1 MPAAVSGMFLQDGA
15 FAGGLQTLRLWNFAL
30 LEKTALSECSEFAVF
45 SQAPLAKSQS
55 LRVSWPP
62 KPRHPGGTSP
72 ARRRARDRPFIKKEN
87 SYVTKFKNRKSH
99 RQIPHHPRRRASA
112 QSSPSPAPAQAGG
125 IGVISAAQPGWRDPE
140 FARDPLSANLRALAF
155 HIRRA
160 KEISNGGIIGVNIMC
175 ALTHYEEYVRC
186 CIENGADLIISGA
199 GLPTDLPKYTA
210 GSSIK
215 LAPIVSPPR
224 TAKVLLKLWDNHYH
238 RVPDLV
244 VIEGPAAGGHLGYS
258 AETVE
263 ETARRGYDDEIREIL
278 QIVHG
283 YEEKYA
289 CTIPVVFAGGV
300 YTHEDIL
307 HYLSLGCA
315 GVQMATRFVVTEEC
329 DADPRYKQAY
339 LNAKKE
345 DITIMHSPVGM
356 PGRAIRNPFLTER
369 EQEREKISHCYQCL
383 KKCDKVSIPYCI
395 TTALARAADGD
406 TDNALLFCGENA
418 WRLDHMTTVPELMAE
433 LVGESLPDSKK

>member
-1 MPAAVSGMFLQDGA
+1 MLPELKIGNLVARYPIIQGGMGVGISLSSLAGAV
-15 FAGGLQTLRLWNFAL
+15 
-30 LEKTALSECSEFAVF
+30 
-45 SQAPLAKSQS
+45 AK
-55 LRVSWPP
+55 
-62 KPRHPGGTSP
+62 
-72 ARRRARDRPFIKKEN
+72 
-87 SYVTKFKNRKSH
+87 
-99 RQIPHHPRRRASA
+99 
-112 QSSPSPAPAQAGG
+112 AGG

-199 GLPTDLPKYTA
+199 GLPTDLPKYTK

-263 ETARRGYDDEIREIL
+263 ETARRGYD
-278 QIVHG
+278 
-283 YEEKYA
+283 
-289 CTIPVVFAGGV
+289 
-300 YTHEDIL
+300 HEDIL

-383 KKCDKVSIPYCI
+383 KKCDKASIPYCI

-433 LVGESLPDSKK
+433 LAGESLPDSKK

>member
-1 MPAAVSGMFLQDGA
+1 MRTILSRALAELNAHRSVVLVTIVAEQGSAPRGPGSQMLVGADGQLTGTI
-15 FAGGLQTLRLWNFAL
+15 GGGQVERQSELLALSLLKERRSQIQHFAL
-30 LEKTALSECSEFAVF
+30 TQAGADSLGMACGGDVTVLFQFISPEDTLWQSVLETAL
-45 SQAPLAKSQS
+45 
-55 LRVSWPP
+55 
-62 KPRHPGGTSP
+62 
-72 ARRRARDRPFIKKEN
+72 ARL
-87 SYVTKFKNRKSH
+87 T
-99 RQIPHHPRRRASA
+99 
-112 QSSPSPAPAQAGG
+112 
-125 IGVISAAQPGWRDPE
+125 AAQPGWRDPE

-383 KKCDKVSIPYCI
+383 KKCDKASIPYCI
-395 TTALARAADGD
+395 TTALTRAADGD

-433 LVGESLPDSKK
+433 LAGESLPDSKK

>member
-1 MPAAVSGMFLQDGA
+1 MRTILSRALAELNAHRSVVLVTIVAEQGSAPRGPGSQMLVGADGQLTGTI
-15 FAGGLQTLRLWNFAL
+15 GGGQVERQSELLALSLLKERRSQIQHFAL
-30 LEKTALSECSEFAVF
+30 TQAGADSLGMACGGDVKVLFQFISPEDTLWQSVLETAL
-45 SQAPLAKSQS
+45 
-55 LRVSWPP
+55 
-62 KPRHPGGTSP
+62 
-72 ARRRARDRPFIKKEN
+72 DRL
-87 SYVTKFKNRKSH
+87 T
-99 RQIPHHPRRRASA
+99 
-112 QSSPSPAPAQAGG
+112 
-125 IGVISAAQPGWRDPE
+125 AAQPGWRDPE

-383 KKCDKVSIPYCI
+383 KKCDKASIPYCI
-395 TTALARAADGD
+395 TTALTRAADGD

-433 LVGESLPDSKK
+433 LAGEYLPDSKK

>member
-1 MPAAVSGMFLQDGA
+1 
-15 FAGGLQTLRLWNFAL
+15 
-30 LEKTALSECSEFAVF
+30 
-45 SQAPLAKSQS
+45 
-55 LRVSWPP
+55 
-62 KPRHPGGTSP
+62 
-72 ARRRARDRPFIKKEN
+72 
-87 SYVTKFKNRKSH
+87 
-99 RQIPHHPRRRASA
+99 
-112 QSSPSPAPAQAGG
+112 
-125 IGVISAAQPGWRDPE
+125 
-140 FARDPLSANLRALAF
+140 
-155 HIRRA
+155 
-160 KEISNGGIIGVNIMC
+160 MC

-199 GLPTDLPKYTA
+199 GLPTDLPKYTK

-300 YTHEDIL
+300 YTH
-307 HYLSLGCA
+307 
-315 GVQMATRFVVTEEC
+315 
-329 DADPRYKQAY
+329 PRYKQAY

-383 KKCDKVSIPYCI
+383 KKCDKASIPYCI